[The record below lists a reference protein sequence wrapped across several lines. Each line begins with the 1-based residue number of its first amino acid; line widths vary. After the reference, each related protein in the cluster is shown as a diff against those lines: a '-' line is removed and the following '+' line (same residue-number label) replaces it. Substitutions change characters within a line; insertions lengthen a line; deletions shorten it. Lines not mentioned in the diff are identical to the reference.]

1 MNKLSYK
8 QEKKFFSYLKTH
20 IIFEIDNCIFDFFEE
35 YKRTFNKSWII
46 QSEKR
51 LFRKETL

>member
-1 MNKLSYK
+1 MDKISYK
-8 QEKKFFSYLKTH
+8 QEEKFFSYLKTH

-35 YKRTFNKSWII
+35 YKKTFNKSWII